1 MALPQ
6 KKTFSRERP
15 VYFAK
20 NNVAFPH
27 CEYADWQL
35 NVLKPWLERNRKGDI

>member
-1 MALPQ
+1 MARPQ
-6 KKTFSRERP
+6 RKPLSKERP

-27 CEYADWQL
+27 VEYSIWL
-35 NVLKPWLERNRKGDI
+35 LEVLKPWLERNRTGGV